1 MSTPSEVERIKLIY
15 FMTRGEFEI
24 GSSEMKKERQGQLER
39 LRTPLLL
46 CLLPSGRL
54 RFN

>member
-24 GSSEMKKERQGQLER
+24 GSSEMKRERQERLER
-39 LRTPLLL
+39 LLTPLLL
-46 CLLPSGRL
+46 CLPPVRAPAV
-54 RFN
+54 